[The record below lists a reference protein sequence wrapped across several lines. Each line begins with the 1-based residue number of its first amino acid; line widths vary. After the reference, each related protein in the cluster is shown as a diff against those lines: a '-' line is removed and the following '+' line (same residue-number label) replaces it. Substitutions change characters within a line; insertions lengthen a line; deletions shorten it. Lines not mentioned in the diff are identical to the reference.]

1 MSQNHLSN
9 NLDKIIQLISIEQ
22 VRCLMKQMKMDDNS
36 LSETTINETNNI
48 SATNTI
54 ASDKSG
60 ETLEQLTKINNTL
73 LLIVDKISAIET
85 EIKMLKEI
93 KQSKYDDDEEHIKLQ
108 IEEKET
114 EKDNDSVVDILNT
127 VASEELLSCEENLEE
142 EVDDSDDEILSSAEV
157 ETEIVKEIVEDLVSA
172 AEEEEQE
179 EEEQEEEVKEIVA
192 VSSEEQEEEKQEEEV
207 QEEEVQEEEKQ
218 EEDVKEIVAVSSEE
232 EETDESEVEI
242 EDDEPLSVAE
252 SKAESKA
259 ESEVAEDEEEVF
271 EIEIDDV
278 TYFATHEENGILY
291 EVDKDGDVGKKVG
304 IIKDGEPIFL

>member
-22 VRCLMKQMKMDDNS
+22 VRCLMKQMKIDDNS
-36 LSETTINETNNI
+36 FSEATVNETNNT

-54 ASDKSG
+54 ASG

-85 EIKMLKEI
+85 EIKMLKEV
-93 KQSKYDDDEEHIKLQ
+93 KQQRCDDDEEHIKLQ
-108 IEEKET
+108 IEEKEVDVINST
-114 EKDNDSVVDILNT
+114 EN
-127 VASEELLSCEENLEE
+127 VAENLDEE
-142 EVDDSDDEILSSAEV
+142 EVEDSDDEIVEVECDEVDLLEEVLSSLKSVEENLETAEADEVSDAEV
-157 ETEIVKEIVEDLVSA
+157 SDD
-172 AEEEEQE
+172 
-179 EEEQEEEVKEIVA
+179 
-192 VSSEEQEEEKQEEEV
+192 EK
-207 QEEEVQEEEKQ
+207 K
-218 EEDVKEIVAVSSEE
+218 EEDVVEEVEEVESE

-252 SKAESKA
+252 SKAKSVA
-259 ESEVAEDEEEVF
+259 ESVGKVSKTAEISETVNLEEDEEEVF

>member
-22 VRCLMKQMKMDDNS
+22 VRCLMKQMKIDDNS
-36 LSETTINETNNI
+36 FSEATVNETNNT

-54 ASDKSG
+54 ASG

-85 EIKMLKEI
+85 EIKMLKEV
-93 KQSKYDDDEEHIKLQ
+93 KQQRCDDDEEHIKLQ
-108 IEEKET
+108 IEEKE
-114 EKDNDSVVDILNT
+114 VDIINSAES
-127 VASEELLSCEENLEE
+127 VAENLDEE
-142 EVDDSDDEILSSAEV
+142 EVEDSDDEIVEVKCDEVDLLDEVLSSLKSVEENLETAEADEVSDDEKKEEDVVEEEV
-157 ETEIVKEIVEDLVSA
+157 EVV
-172 AEEEEQE
+172 EEEE
-179 EEEQEEEVKEIVA
+179 V
-192 VSSEEQEEEKQEEEV
+192 
-207 QEEEVQEEEKQ
+207 
-218 EEDVKEIVAVSSEE
+218 E

-259 ESEVAEDEEEVF
+259 KSVAESVGEVSKTAEISETVNLEEDEEEVF
-271 EIEIDDV
+271 EIEIDDI

>member
-22 VRCLMKQMKMDDNS
+22 VRCLMKQMKIDDNS
-36 LSETTINETNNI
+36 FSEATVNETNNT

-54 ASDKSG
+54 ASG

-85 EIKMLKEI
+85 EIKMLKEF
-93 KQSKYDDDEEHIKLQ
+93 KQQRCDDDEEHIKLQ
-108 IEEKET
+108 IEEKEVDVINSA
-114 EKDNDSVVDILNT
+114 ESV
-127 VASEELLSCEENLEE
+127 AENLDEE
-142 EVDDSDDEILSSAEV
+142 EVEDSDDEIVEVKCDEVDLLDEVLSSLKSVEENLETAEADEVSDDEKKEEDVVEEEV
-157 ETEIVKEIVEDLVSA
+157 EVV
-172 AEEEEQE
+172 EEEE
-179 EEEQEEEVKEIVA
+179 V
-192 VSSEEQEEEKQEEEV
+192 
-207 QEEEVQEEEKQ
+207 
-218 EEDVKEIVAVSSEE
+218 E

-259 ESEVAEDEEEVF
+259 KSVAESVGEVSKTAEISETVNLEEDEEEVF
-271 EIEIDDV
+271 EIEIDDI

>member
-22 VRCLMKQMKMDDNS
+22 VRCLMKQMKIDDNS
-36 LSETTINETNNI
+36 LSESTVNEKISTSASASDNSNANETL
-48 SATNTI
+48 
-54 ASDKSG
+54 D
-60 ETLEQLTKINNTL
+60 QLTKINNTL

-85 EIKMLKEI
+85 EIKMLKEV
-93 KQSKYDDDEEHIKLQ
+93 KQQKCDDDEEHIRLK
-108 IEEKET
+108 IEEKE
-114 EKDNDSVVDILNT
+114 KDIISEVEILAN
-127 VASEELLSCEENLEE
+127 VKEDDEEE
-142 EVDDSDDEILSSAEV
+142 EVEVEDSDDEI
-157 ETEIVKEIVEDLVSA
+157 VEDDKKEEDKEVLSAVEADELVIEDKKEEDVLSTADEDDVSVEEEVLSA
-172 AEEEEQE
+172 AEEEEVLNAA
-179 EEEQEEEVKEIVA
+179 EEEVVNL
-192 VSSEEQEEEKQEEEV
+192 
-207 QEEEVQEEEKQ
+207 
-218 EEDVKEIVAVSSEE
+218 EE

-252 SKAESKA
+252 SLSESA
-259 ESEVAEDEEEVF
+259 VEVSEATKSAVEELEEDEEEVF

>member
-22 VRCLMKQMKMDDNS
+22 VRCLMKQMKIDDNS
-36 LSETTINETNNI
+36 FSEATVNETNNT

-54 ASDKSG
+54 ASG

-85 EIKMLKEI
+85 EIKMLKEV
-93 KQSKYDDDEEHIKLQ
+93 KQQRCDDDEEHIKLQ
-108 IEEKET
+108 IEEKEVDVINST
-114 EKDNDSVVDILNT
+114 ENVAENLDEEEVENSDDEIVEVECDEVDLLEEVLSSLKSV
-127 VASEELLSCEENLEE
+127 EENLETAE
-142 EVDDSDDEILSSAEV
+142 ADEVSDDE
-157 ETEIVKEIVEDLVSA
+157 K
-172 AEEEEQE
+172 
-179 EEEQEEEVKEIVA
+179 K
-192 VSSEEQEEEKQEEEV
+192 
-207 QEEEVQEEEKQ
+207 
-218 EEDVKEIVAVSSEE
+218 EEDVVEEVESE

-252 SKAESKA
+252 SKSKSVAESVGKVSKTA
-259 ESEVAEDEEEVF
+259 EISEAVNLEEDEEEVF